1 MLHTLQGNGR
11 PRHVPYRDSKLT
23 RILQPALAGNARM
36 AIITTISPAASCA
49 DNSRAALHFAN
60 AAKKMVMAPQ
70 VRGCLHCVLAWLVAG
85 VLFEEWGS

>member
-1 MLHTLQGNGR
+1 
-11 PRHVPYRDSKLT
+11 VPYRDSKLT

-36 AIITTISPAASCA
+36 AIITTISPAASSA

-70 VRGCLHCVLAWLVAG
+70 V
-85 VLFEEWGS
+85 